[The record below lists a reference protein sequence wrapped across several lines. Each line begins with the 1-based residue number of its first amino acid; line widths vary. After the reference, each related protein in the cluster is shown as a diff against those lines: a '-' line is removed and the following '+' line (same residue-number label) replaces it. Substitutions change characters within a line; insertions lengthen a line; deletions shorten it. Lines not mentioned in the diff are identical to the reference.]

1 MALKGKYTFHGTVVE
16 DAYLRFNLIQTNH
29 KDKINSYQ
37 YQVYTSQD
45 FANSPESDHYVLE
58 FSVETLNIPMPQN
71 KTAYG
76 VVYEHL
82 KSKEKFK
89 DWVDC

>member
-1 MALKGKYTFHGTVVE
+1 MALKGKYNYHGVIVE

-37 YQVYTSQD
+37 YQVYTSQEL
-45 FANSPESDHYVLE
+45 ANSLNSDHYVLE
-58 FSVETLNIPMPQN
+58 YSVENLNIPMQQN
-71 KTAYG
+71 KTIYE

-82 KSKEKFK
+82 KSKDKFK
-89 DWVDC
+89 DWVNC

>member
-1 MALKGKYTFHGTVVE
+1 MALKGKYNYHGVIVE

-37 YQVYTSQD
+37 YQVYTSQEL
-45 FANSPESDHYVLE
+45 ANSLNSDHYVLE
-58 FSVETLNIPMPQN
+58 YSVENLNIPMQQN
-71 KTAYG
+71 KTIYE

-82 KSKEKFK
+82 KSKDKFK